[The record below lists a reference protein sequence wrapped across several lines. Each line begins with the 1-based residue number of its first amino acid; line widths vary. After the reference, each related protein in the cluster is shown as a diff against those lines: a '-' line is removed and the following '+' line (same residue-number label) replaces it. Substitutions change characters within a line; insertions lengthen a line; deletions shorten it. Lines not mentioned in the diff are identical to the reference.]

1 MSLFSTRATIALSR
15 IKRIL
20 GQHGVSFQ
28 LNEDWSLEELNA
40 LCENIDDDELTRQL
54 AVIHSETGQVEAA

>member
-20 GQHGVSFQ
+20 GQHDIAFE
-28 LNEDWSLEELNA
+28 LNRDWSFDELNA
-40 LCENIDDDELTRQL
+40 LCEGIDDDELMRQL
-54 AVIHSETGQVEAA
+54 AVLQSETGQIEAA